1 MEEILAK
8 LLVANSSVIQQG
20 TIELKEAFKKP
31 EAIPALCEVIV
42 SSSNSQI
49 RQSAAVLLRR
59 KLGKK
64 RQWTKLNVETRNRI
78 KQGMLQALVNEQEKL
93 VKNAIAQFL
102 GILGKHEFPDNTW
115 PEVLQFVHTL
125 CSSDHIFDR
134 ELGMYTLSIM
144 TEISQGSYINHA
156 DAFAILFAN
165 ILNTLPELNSNLAYY
180 TVVTMNNLVSVIA
193 GHQQMVNVYHSLLP
207 RILEIIN
214 AFAQEDEKRAC
225 ELFEILEELIEYAVA
240 VVVPHVRLIV
250 DMCLR
255 IGSDNSMPT
264 TVQIKAISV
273 VGWLIRSKGKVIQ
286 KNKLV
291 EPIIN
296 VLIQLMAQQP
306 DDDVNEEYF
315 LGDPDQFTSITIATQ
330 TLDLI
335 ALHIPSE
342 KVVPYLLTRVEPAI
356 QGNDI
361 YAQKAAYLS
370 LAVLAEGCSER
381 IRHKYLEPFLKCVCN
396 AIHNPNAVVRNA
408 AFFALG
414 QFAEHLQPEISQ
426 YAAELLPVLFEYL
439 GQVYAQMEKE
449 KSESASLDRLFYALE
464 TFCENLDEGLMPYLP
479 TLMDRLFVA
488 LDPNGWSMQLKR
500 IALST
505 LGSAASAV
513 KEGLFPYFQ
522 KIIELLN
529 LYINADP
536 NSEIHQLQSYAIEA
550 LAVIAQ
556 FIGVDNFKPLAA
568 ESLQLGLRILQ
579 GTDDPDVRKSV
590 YALFAA
596 LAIVM
601 KEEISPVLP
610 KIVEQMINSIQSS
623 EGIVTHYEEDEKE
636 ELDVYGELSDDDE
649 DEEEDIDVASSS
661 SADSTHCR
669 YSVENS
675 YNEEKEQA
683 CLALREICINTGS
696 SFLPYIEKS
705 FEEIFKLINYP
716 QDDIRKASVDAL
728 LQFCIALHKMNSNE
742 TKQALYKALQMFVP
756 KCAEL
761 IRSDEERGVVMCC
774 LDAYA
779 SLLDEVKGDV
789 LVGEGHREAIMNC
802 VIDVLTLKTM
812 CQDTDLDAASETND
826 DDAEAEHD
834 ELLLESAGDVIPKF
848 AAAITPDDFVLYF
861 PNILQLMTQRTK
873 KQHSISQRSFAFGTL
888 AECMKCLDVYVEKFL
903 PHLVQLW
910 LAGAKDA
917 ADEVR
922 NNAIFGLGEMILH
935 GKSAI
940 FPLYQDILQALS
952 ASVAK
957 ESHAGTL
964 DNICG
969 ALAKMIIVNS
979 AGIPLEQV
987 FPAFL
992 QRLPLRDDFQ
1002 ENEAVVECFCS
1013 LYREGNAIFRQ
1024 HLSDVIKIIVQ
1035 VYHKKQYPNDETKTK
1050 LVELIKI
1057 INRDFSEEFGNTV
1070 SSLGPEVTNSLQNLF
1085 TAS

>member
-1 MEEILAK
+1 
-8 LLVANSSVIQQG
+8 
-20 TIELKEAFKKP
+20 
-31 EAIPALCEVIV
+31 
-42 SSSNSQI
+42 
-49 RQSAAVLLRR
+49 
-59 KLGKK
+59 
-64 RQWTKLNVETRNRI
+64 
-78 KQGMLQALVNEQEKL
+78 
-93 VKNAIAQFL
+93 
-102 GILGKHEFPDNTW
+102 
-115 PEVLQFVHTL
+115 
-125 CSSDHIFDR
+125 
-134 ELGMYTLSIM
+134 M

-812 CQDTDLDAASETND
+812 CQDTDLDAATETND

-969 ALAKMIIVNS
+969 ALAKMIIANS

-987 FPAFL
+987 MQIL
-992 QRLPLRDDFQ
+992 
-1002 ENEAVVECFCS
+1002 
-1013 LYREGNAIFRQ
+1013 
-1024 HLSDVIKIIVQ
+1024 K
-1035 VYHKKQYPNDETKTK
+1035 
-1050 LVELIKI
+1050 
-1057 INRDFSEEFGNTV
+1057 
-1070 SSLGPEVTNSLQNLF
+1070 
-1085 TAS
+1085 

>member
-812 CQDTDLDAASETND
+812 CQDTDLDAATETND

-940 FPLYQDILQALS
+940 FPYPFKS
-952 ASVAK
+952 
-957 ESHAGTL
+957 
-964 DNICG
+964 
-969 ALAKMIIVNS
+969 
-979 AGIPLEQV
+979 
-987 FPAFL
+987 
-992 QRLPLRDDFQ
+992 
-1002 ENEAVVECFCS
+1002 
-1013 LYREGNAIFRQ
+1013 GNQI
-1024 HLSDVIKIIVQ
+1024 D
-1035 VYHKKQYPNDETKTK
+1035 
-1050 LVELIKI
+1050 
-1057 INRDFSEEFGNTV
+1057 
-1070 SSLGPEVTNSLQNLF
+1070 
-1085 TAS
+1085 

>member
-1 MEEILAK
+1 
-8 LLVANSSVIQQG
+8 
-20 TIELKEAFKKP
+20 
-31 EAIPALCEVIV
+31 
-42 SSSNSQI
+42 
-49 RQSAAVLLRR
+49 
-59 KLGKK
+59 
-64 RQWTKLNVETRNRI
+64 
-78 KQGMLQALVNEQEKL
+78 
-93 VKNAIAQFL
+93 
-102 GILGKHEFPDNTW
+102 
-115 PEVLQFVHTL
+115 
-125 CSSDHIFDR
+125 
-134 ELGMYTLSIM
+134 
-144 TEISQGSYINHA
+144 
-156 DAFAILFAN
+156 
-165 ILNTLPELNSNLAYY
+165 
-180 TVVTMNNLVSVIA
+180 
-193 GHQQMVNVYHSLLP
+193 MVNVYHSLLP

-536 NSEIHQLQSYAIEA
+536 NSEIHQLQSYAIGRDCTSQI
-550 LAVIAQ
+550 LKLSIIDCRRCRGFSCDCTIYRSGQ
-556 FIGVDNFKPLAA
+556 FQTVG
-568 ESLQLGLRILQ
+568 G
-579 GTDDPDVRKSV
+579 
-590 YALFAA
+590 
-596 LAIVM
+596 
-601 KEEISPVLP
+601 
-610 KIVEQMINSIQSS
+610 
-623 EGIVTHYEEDEKE
+623 GIPTTWFED
-636 ELDVYGELSDDDE
+636 
-649 DEEEDIDVASSS
+649 
-661 SADSTHCR
+661 
-669 YSVENS
+669 
-675 YNEEKEQA
+675 
-683 CLALREICINTGS
+683 
-696 SFLPYIEKS
+696 
-705 FEEIFKLINYP
+705 
-716 QDDIRKASVDAL
+716 
-728 LQFCIALHKMNSNE
+728 
-742 TKQALYKALQMFVP
+742 
-756 KCAEL
+756 
-761 IRSDEERGVVMCC
+761 
-774 LDAYA
+774 
-779 SLLDEVKGDV
+779 
-789 LVGEGHREAIMNC
+789 
-802 VIDVLTLKTM
+802 
-812 CQDTDLDAASETND
+812 
-826 DDAEAEHD
+826 
-834 ELLLESAGDVIPKF
+834 SAG
-848 AAAITPDDFVLYF
+848 
-861 PNILQLMTQRTK
+861 
-873 KQHSISQRSFAFGTL
+873 HGRSG
-888 AECMKCLDVYVEKFL
+888 C
-903 PHLVQLW
+903 Q
-910 LAGAKDA
+910 
-917 ADEVR
+917 
-922 NNAIFGLGEMILH
+922 
-935 GKSAI
+935 
-940 FPLYQDILQALS
+940 
-952 ASVAK
+952 K
-957 ESHAGTL
+957 ERIRAV
-964 DNICG
+964 CG
-969 ALAKMIIVNS
+969 AGNRHERRDQSGFAKNS
-979 AGIPLEQV
+979 RA
-987 FPAFL
+987 
-992 QRLPLRDDFQ
+992 
-1002 ENEAVVECFCS
+1002 
-1013 LYREGNAIFRQ
+1013 
-1024 HLSDVIKIIVQ
+1024 
-1035 VYHKKQYPNDETKTK
+1035 ND
-1050 LVELIKI
+1050 
-1057 INRDFSEEFGNTV
+1057 
-1070 SSLGPEVTNSLQNLF
+1070 Q
-1085 TAS
+1085 

>member
-414 QFAEHLQPEISQ
+414 QFAEHLQVSVI
-426 YAAELLPVLFEYL
+426 LIFH
-439 GQVYAQMEKE
+439 
-449 KSESASLDRLFYALE
+449 
-464 TFCENLDEGLMPYLP
+464 
-479 TLMDRLFVA
+479 LFVVF
-488 LDPNGWSMQLKR
+488 G
-500 IALST
+500 
-505 LGSAASAV
+505 
-513 KEGLFPYFQ
+513 
-522 KIIELLN
+522 
-529 LYINADP
+529 
-536 NSEIHQLQSYAIEA
+536 
-550 LAVIAQ
+550 
-556 FIGVDNFKPLAA
+556 
-568 ESLQLGLRILQ
+568 
-579 GTDDPDVRKSV
+579 
-590 YALFAA
+590 
-596 LAIVM
+596 
-601 KEEISPVLP
+601 
-610 KIVEQMINSIQSS
+610 
-623 EGIVTHYEEDEKE
+623 
-636 ELDVYGELSDDDE
+636 
-649 DEEEDIDVASSS
+649 
-661 SADSTHCR
+661 
-669 YSVENS
+669 
-675 YNEEKEQA
+675 
-683 CLALREICINTGS
+683 
-696 SFLPYIEKS
+696 
-705 FEEIFKLINYP
+705 
-716 QDDIRKASVDAL
+716 
-728 LQFCIALHKMNSNE
+728 FCGK
-742 TKQALYKALQMFVP
+742 KFV
-756 KCAEL
+756 
-761 IRSDEERGVVMCC
+761 
-774 LDAYA
+774 
-779 SLLDEVKGDV
+779 
-789 LVGEGHREAIMNC
+789 
-802 VIDVLTLKTM
+802 
-812 CQDTDLDAASETND
+812 
-826 DDAEAEHD
+826 
-834 ELLLESAGDVIPKF
+834 
-848 AAAITPDDFVLYF
+848 
-861 PNILQLMTQRTK
+861 
-873 KQHSISQRSFAFGTL
+873 
-888 AECMKCLDVYVEKFL
+888 
-903 PHLVQLW
+903 
-910 LAGAKDA
+910 
-917 ADEVR
+917 
-922 NNAIFGLGEMILH
+922 
-935 GKSAI
+935 
-940 FPLYQDILQALS
+940 
-952 ASVAK
+952 
-957 ESHAGTL
+957 
-964 DNICG
+964 
-969 ALAKMIIVNS
+969 
-979 AGIPLEQV
+979 
-987 FPAFL
+987 
-992 QRLPLRDDFQ
+992 
-1002 ENEAVVECFCS
+1002 
-1013 LYREGNAIFRQ
+1013 
-1024 HLSDVIKIIVQ
+1024 
-1035 VYHKKQYPNDETKTK
+1035 
-1050 LVELIKI
+1050 
-1057 INRDFSEEFGNTV
+1057 
-1070 SSLGPEVTNSLQNLF
+1070 
-1085 TAS
+1085 

>member
-8 LLVANSSVIQQG
+8 LLVANSKVIQQG
-20 TIELKEAFKKP
+20 TKELKEAFKKP

-42 SSSNSQI
+42 SSPNSQI

-64 RQWTKLNVETRNRI
+64 RQWSKLNVETRNRI
-78 KQGMLQALVNEQEKL
+78 KQGMLQALVSEQEKL
-93 VKNAIAQFL
+93 VKNAIAQFI
-102 GILGKHEFPDNTW
+102 GIIGKHEFPDNTW
-115 PEVLQFVHTL
+115 PEVLQFIHTL

-156 DAFAILFAN
+156 DAFAILFTN

-193 GHQQMVNVYHSLLP
+193 GHQQMVNVYHNLLP

-214 AFAQEDEKRAC
+214 AFSQEDEKRAC

-255 IGSDNSMPT
+255 IGGDSSMPT

-439 GQVYAQMEKE
+439 GQVYAQMEKD
-449 KSESASLDRLFYALE
+449 KTESASLDRLFYALE

-488 LDPNGWSMQLKR
+488 LDPTGWSMQLKR

-513 KEGLFPYFQ
+513 KEGLLPYFQ
-522 KIIELLN
+522 KIIEILN
-529 LYINADP
+529 VYINADP

-568 ESLQLGLRILQ
+568 ESLQFGLKVLDD
-579 GTDDPDVRKSV
+579 TDDPDVRKSV

-610 KIVEQMINSIQSS
+610 KVVEQMISSIQSS
-623 EGIVTHYEEDEKE
+623 EGIVTHYEEEEKE
-636 ELDVYGELSDDDE
+636 DLDVYAELSDDDE
-649 DEEEDIDVASSS
+649 EEEEDLDVASSS

-683 CLALREICINTGS
+683 CLALREICINTGN

-716 QDDIRKASVDAL
+716 QEDIRKASVEAL
-728 LQFCIALHKMNSNE
+728 LQFCIALHKMNSTE
-742 TKQALYKALQMFVP
+742 TKQALYKALQMFIP

-761 IRSDEERGVVMCC
+761 IRTDEERSVVMCC

-779 SLLDEVKGDV
+779 LLLDEVKSGV

-812 CQDTDLDAASETND
+812 CQDTDLDVNHENADEEG
-826 DDAEAEHD
+826 EAEQD

-848 AAAITPDDFVLYF
+848 AAAIAPDDFMLYF

-873 KQHSISQRSFAFGTL
+873 KQNSISQRSFAYGTL
-888 AECMKCLDVYVEKFL
+888 AECMKSLDVYVEKFNQ
-903 PHLVQLW
+903 HLLHLW
-910 LAGAKDA
+910 LTGAKDA

-935 GKSAI
+935 GKDRI
-940 FPLYQDILQALS
+940 FPFYQDILQSLS
-952 ASVAK
+952 AAVAK

-979 AGIPLEQV
+979 SGIPLEQV
-987 FPAFL
+987 FPVFI
-992 QRLPLRDDFQ
+992 QRLPLREDFQ
-1002 ENEAVVECFCS
+1002 ENEAVIKCFFG
-1013 LYREGNAIFRQ
+1013 LYRQGNSVLRD
-1024 HLSDVIKIIVQ
+1024 HLSDVIKIVVQ
-1035 VYHKKQYPNDETKTK
+1035 IYQRKQFPNDETQNL
-1050 LVELIKI
+1050 LVEFIKTV
-1057 INRDFSEEFGNTV
+1057 NRDFSEEFGNAV
-1070 SSLGPEVTNSLQNLF
+1070 SSLGPEVTESLQNLF
-1085 TAS
+1085 AS

>member
-1 MEEILAK
+1 
-8 LLVANSSVIQQG
+8 
-20 TIELKEAFKKP
+20 
-31 EAIPALCEVIV
+31 
-42 SSSNSQI
+42 
-49 RQSAAVLLRR
+49 
-59 KLGKK
+59 
-64 RQWTKLNVETRNRI
+64 
-78 KQGMLQALVNEQEKL
+78 
-93 VKNAIAQFL
+93 
-102 GILGKHEFPDNTW
+102 
-115 PEVLQFVHTL
+115 
-125 CSSDHIFDR
+125 
-134 ELGMYTLSIM
+134 
-144 TEISQGSYINHA
+144 
-156 DAFAILFAN
+156 
-165 ILNTLPELNSNLAYY
+165 
-180 TVVTMNNLVSVIA
+180 
-193 GHQQMVNVYHSLLP
+193 MVNVYHSLLP

-812 CQDTDLDAASETND
+812 CQDTDLDAATETND

-969 ALAKMIIVNS
+969 ALAKMIIANS